1 MTVAAIMG
9 GLLPIMWTTGHRCR
23 CHETDR
29 GADDR
34 GHGELDGADVVGDLR
49 ALCPLAWEVYVQRSS
64 APTHRDQSFSAKAE
78 RDQRIREGKHMKEGE
93 RLTSFG
99 QRVSF
104 ISMLKVL
111 LIGFLSFLL
120 LCMVPLMGSISNG
133 GGHLHHDASVS
144 CATCMGSMD
153 LPLVIFL
160 LTFLG
165 SATFILLLFPPLV
178 PSRSPFHPPRL
189 SS

>member
-1 MTVAAIMG
+1 
-9 GLLPIMWTTGHRCR
+9 
-23 CHETDR
+23 
-29 GADDR
+29 
-34 GHGELDGADVVGDLR
+34 
-49 ALCPLAWEVYVQRSS
+49 
-64 APTHRDQSFSAKAE
+64 
-78 RDQRIREGKHMKEGE
+78 MKEGE

>member
-1 MTVAAIMG
+1 MSKEPTNL
-9 GLLPIMWTTGHRCR
+9 GLIFYGH
-23 CHETDR
+23 
-29 GADDR
+29 
-34 GHGELDGADVVGDLR
+34 
-49 ALCPLAWEVYVQRSS
+49 
-64 APTHRDQSFSAKAE
+64 
-78 RDQRIREGKHMKEGE
+78 
-93 RLTSFG
+93 
-99 QRVSF
+99 RVSF
-104 ISMLKVL
+104 NSMLRVC
-111 LIGFLSFLL
+111 LIGFLALLL

-144 CATCMGSMD
+144 CATCMESMD

-165 SATFILLLFPPLV
+165 SATFIFLLSPPLV

>member
-1 MTVAAIMG
+1 
-9 GLLPIMWTTGHRCR
+9 
-23 CHETDR
+23 
-29 GADDR
+29 
-34 GHGELDGADVVGDLR
+34 
-49 ALCPLAWEVYVQRSS
+49 
-64 APTHRDQSFSAKAE
+64 
-78 RDQRIREGKHMKEGE
+78 MKGNE

-99 QRVSF
+99 RRVSF
-104 ISMLKVL
+104 NSMLKIL
-111 LIGFLSFLL
+111 LIGFLSLLL
-120 LCMVPLMGSISNG
+120 LCMVPLMGSISHG

-165 SATFILLLFPPLV
+165 SATFMLLLSSPSV